1 MQSELLIWGNLK
13 LKTNKKKALIL
24 VITDWT
30 ACQKFLANEARKKGE
45 VLNRAKKPLLFW
57 WVAANMIF
65 YSVSFVLFFHS
76 IVCEY
81 FEVLPCLSTLV
92 APRIQIDLPVR
103 EKQFDTF
110 PKKMHWRSFCMSFSS
125 KEYIFRRK
133 RSRYIKCI
141 PQKFAFYEYWNDGKF
156 TRPKSWYSNSRGNKV
171 DKHGNARSKQTNN
184 VYRSRYFI
192 SPIRWSAELNRAQF
206 MMKRFFF
213 KFLSAKIQ
221 NSIKVFVSAIRKLF
235 FLMLMKPN
243 VQNRP
248 PSLLSNQCGVF
259 STLHAY
265 LYMKIPKEKFPYFR
279 IS

>member
-1 MQSELLIWGNLK
+1 MPKVPCQWSQEKRWGPK
-13 LKTNKKKALIL
+13 S
-24 VITDWT
+24 
-30 ACQKFLANEARKKGE
+30 C
-45 VLNRAKKPLLFW
+45 KKPLLFW

-103 EKQFDTF
+103 DKQFDTF

-133 RSRYIKCI
+133 RSRHIKCI

-171 DKHGNARSKQTNN
+171 DKHGNARSKQTNK

-192 SPIRWSAELNRAQF
+192 APPLVCGIKQSTIYDEKICLPISQCENSKFYKSVCFLLSGN
-206 MMKRFFF
+206 FFF
-213 KFLSAKIQ
+213 
-221 NSIKVFVSAIRKLF
+221 
-235 FLMLMKPN
+235 
-243 VQNRP
+243 
-248 PSLLSNQCGVF
+248 
-259 STLHAY
+259 
-265 LYMKIPKEKFPYFR
+265 
-279 IS
+279 